1 MESGLQRLLVNL
13 KASDKDI
20 GGSMKKVIGIQGN
33 DQGHWVGDGFP
44 VRTLF
49 FYQNLGKQMSP
60 FLMLDYAGPA
70 QFPPTT
76 DRKGVGS
83 HPHRGFETVTIVY
96 EGEVA
101 HKDSTGQGG
110 VIGPGDVQWMT
121 AGSGILHEEF
131 HSEEFAKTGG
141 VLNMVQLWV
150 NLPAEQKM
158 TPPRYQPILNKQIPA
173 IGLSNGAGVA
183 RIIAG
188 EFQGHIGPANTFTSM
203 NVVDLKLKKGAV
215 IIPVPEG
222 WNTSLVVLKG
232 AVEAGDG
239 VVAKDAQMLMFSMQ
253 GQDIEV
259 HAQED
264 SVALLLSGQPID
276 EPIVGYGPF
285 VMNTKEEIAQAV
297 QDFNS
302 GKFGRIEH

>member
-1 MESGLQRLLVNL
+1 
-13 KASDKDI
+13 
-20 GGSMKKVIGIQGN
+20 MKKVIGIQGN

-49 FYQNLGKQMSP
+49 FHQDLGKQMSP

-70 QFPPTT
+70 EFPPTT
-76 DRKGVGS
+76 ERKGVGS

-96 EGEVA
+96 KGEVA

-131 HSEEFAKTGG
+131 HAEGFAKNGG
-141 VLNMVQLWV
+141 TLDMVQLWV
-150 NLPAEQKM
+150 NLPANLKM
-158 TPPRYQPILNKQIPA
+158 TKPAYQAILDQQIPN
-173 IGLSNGAGVA
+173 IELKHGAGVA

-188 EFQGHIGPANTFTSM
+188 DFDGHRGPAHTFTPM
-203 NVVDLKLKKGAV
+203 NVIDLKLRKGKA
-215 IIPVPEG
+215 IIATYEG
-222 WNTSLVVLKG
+222 WNTSLIVLKG

-239 VVAKDAQMLMFSMQ
+239 VVAKDAQMLMFSSQ
-253 GQDIEV
+253 GQDI
-259 HAQED
+259 QLNTLED
-264 SVALLLSGQPID
+264 SIALLLSGEPID

-285 VMNTKEEIAQAV
+285 VMNTKEEITQAM

-302 GKFGRIEH
+302 GSFGKITH

>member
-1 MESGLQRLLVNL
+1 
-13 KASDKDI
+13 
-20 GGSMKKVIGIQGN
+20 MKKVIGIQGN
-33 DQGHWVGDGFP
+33 DRGHWVGDGFP

-49 FYQNLGKQMSP
+49 FYQDLGKQMSP

-70 QFPPTT
+70 DFPPTT
-76 DRKGVGS
+76 DRKGVDS

-110 VIGPGDVQWMT
+110 TIGPGDVQWMT

-131 HSEEFAKTGG
+131 HSEDFAQSGG
-141 VLNMVQLWV
+141 TLEMVQLWV
-150 NLPAEQKM
+150 NLPAKLKM
-158 TPPRYQPILNKQIPA
+158 TKPAYQAILNKQIPT
-173 IGLSNGAGVA
+173 IELKNDAGQA

-188 EFQGHIGPANTFTSM
+188 EFDGHEGPAHTFTPM
-203 NVVDLKLKKGAV
+203 NVIDLKLKKGSTS
-215 IIPVPEG
+215 IPVPEG

-232 AVEAGDG
+232 AVEAGEG
-239 VVAKDAQMLMFSMQ
+239 VVAKDAQMLIFSNQ
-253 GQDIEV
+253 GQDIEINV
-259 HAQED
+259 LED
-264 SVALLLSGQPID
+264 SIALMLSGEPID

-285 VMNTKEEIAQAV
+285 VMNTKEEIAQAM

-302 GKFGRIEH
+302 GSFGSIAH

>member
-1 MESGLQRLLVNL
+1 
-13 KASDKDI
+13 
-20 GGSMKKVIGIQGN
+20 MKKVIGIQGN
-33 DQGHWVGDGFP
+33 DRGHWVGDGFP

-49 FYQNLGKQMSP
+49 FYQDLGKQMSP

-70 QFPPTT
+70 DFPPTT

-110 VIGPGDVQWMT
+110 TIGPGDVQWMT

-131 HSEEFAKTGG
+131 HSEDFAQSGG
-141 VLNMVQLWV
+141 TLEMVQLWV
-150 NLPAEQKM
+150 NLPAKLKM
-158 TPPRYQPILNKQIPA
+158 TKPAYQAILNKQIPT
-173 IGLSNGAGVA
+173 IELKNDAGQA

-188 EFQGHIGPANTFTSM
+188 EFDGHEGPAHTFTPM
-203 NVVDLKLKKGAV
+203 NVIDLKLKKGSTS
-215 IIPVPEG
+215 IPVSEG

-232 AVEAGDG
+232 AVEAGEG
-239 VVAKDAQMLMFSMQ
+239 AIAKDAQMLMFSNQ

-259 HAQED
+259 NVLED
-264 SVALLLSGQPID
+264 SIALLLSGEPIN

-285 VMNTKEEIAQAV
+285 VMNTKEEIAQAM

-302 GKFGRIEH
+302 GSFGSIAH

>member
-1 MESGLQRLLVNL
+1 LEKDK
-13 KASDKDI
+13 KA
-20 GGSMKKVIGIQGN
+20 MKKLIGVQGN
-33 DQGHWVGDGFP
+33 DRGHWVGDGFP

-49 FYQNLGKQMSP
+49 FYQDLGKQMSP

-70 QFPPTT
+70 EFASSAE
-76 DRKGVGS
+76 RKGVGS

-131 HSEEFAKTGG
+131 HSEGFAKNGG
-141 VLNMVQLWV
+141 ILEMVQLWV
-150 NLPAEQKM
+150 NLPAKLKM
-158 TPPRYQPILNKQIPA
+158 TKPGYQAILDQQIPT
-173 IGLSNGAGVA
+173 IELMQGAGVA
-183 RIIAG
+183 RVIAG
-188 EFQGHIGPANTFTSM
+188 DFDGHKGPAHTFTP
-203 NVVDLKLKKGAV
+203 VHVIDLKLKQGKV
-215 IIPVPEG
+215 TIPVPEG

-239 VVAKDAQMLMFSMQ
+239 VVAKDAQMLMFANQ

-259 HAQED
+259 NALED
-264 SVALLLSGQPID
+264 SVAMLLSGEPID

-285 VMNTKEEIAQAV
+285 VMNTKEEIAQAM

-302 GKFGRIEH
+302 GSFGRIS

>member
-1 MESGLQRLLVNL
+1 
-13 KASDKDI
+13 
-20 GGSMKKVIGIQGN
+20 MKKVIGIQGH

-49 FYQNLGKQMSP
+49 FYQDLGKQMSP

-70 QFPPTT
+70 EFPPTT
-76 DRKGVGS
+76 ERKGVGS

-96 EGEVA
+96 KGEVA

-131 HSEEFAKTGG
+131 HAEGFAKNGG
-141 VLNMVQLWV
+141 TLDMVQLWV
-150 NLPAEQKM
+150 NLPANLKM
-158 TPPRYQPILNKQIPA
+158 TKPAYQAILDQQIPA
-173 IGLSNGAGVA
+173 IELKHGVGVA

-188 EFQGHIGPANTFTSM
+188 DFDGHKGPAHTFTPM
-203 NVVDLKLKKGAV
+203 NVIDLKLRKGKAT
-215 IIPVPEG
+215 IATPEG

-239 VVAKDAQMLMFSMQ
+239 VVAKDAQMLMFSSQ
-253 GQDIEV
+253 GQDIQLN
-259 HAQED
+259 ALED
-264 SVALLLSGQPID
+264 SIALLLSGEPID

-285 VMNTKEEIAQAV
+285 VMNTKVEIAQAM

-302 GKFGRIEH
+302 GSFGKIAH

>member
-1 MESGLQRLLVNL
+1 M
-13 KASDKDI
+13 
-20 GGSMKKVIGIQGN
+20 MKKLIGLQGN

-49 FYQNLGKQMSP
+49 FYQDLGKQMSP

-70 QFPPTT
+70 EFPPTT
-76 DRKGVGS
+76 ERRGVGS

-110 VIGPGDVQWMT
+110 IIGPGDVQWMT

-131 HSEEFAKTGG
+131 HSESFARSGG
-141 VLNMVQLWV
+141 TLEMVQLWV
-150 NLPAEQKM
+150 NLPAKLKM
-158 TPPRYQPILNKQIPA
+158 TEPGYQAILDKQIPA
-173 IGLSNGAGVA
+173 IDLNNGAGQA

-188 EFQGHIGPANTFTSM
+188 EFDGHTGPANTFTPL
-203 NVVDLKLKKGAV
+203 NVIDLKLKRGSTS
-215 IIPVPEG
+215 IPVPEG

-239 VVAKDAQMLMFSMQ
+239 VVAKDAQMLMFSNQ
-253 GQDIEV
+253 GQDIQINV
-259 HAQED
+259 LED
-264 SVALLLSGQPID
+264 SIALLLSGEPIN

-285 VMNTKEEIAQAV
+285 VMNTKEEIAQAM

-302 GKFGRIEH
+302 GSFGRIA

>member
-1 MESGLQRLLVNL
+1 
-13 KASDKDI
+13 
-20 GGSMKKVIGIQGN
+20 MKKVIGIQGN

-49 FYQNLGKQMSP
+49 FHQDLGKQMSP

-70 QFPPTT
+70 EFPPTT
-76 DRKGVGS
+76 ERKGVGS

-96 EGEVA
+96 KGEVA

-131 HSEEFAKTGG
+131 HAEGFAKNGG
-141 VLNMVQLWV
+141 TLDMVQLWV
-150 NLPAEQKM
+150 NLPANLKM
-158 TPPRYQPILNKQIPA
+158 TKPAYQAILDQQIPN
-173 IGLSNGAGVA
+173 IELKYGAGFA

-188 EFQGHIGPANTFTSM
+188 DFDGHRGPAHTFTPM
-203 NVVDLKLKKGAV
+203 NVIDLKLRKGKAT
-215 IIPVPEG
+215 IATHEG
-222 WNTSLVVLKG
+222 WNTSLIVLKG

-239 VVAKDAQMLMFSMQ
+239 VVAKDAQMLMFSSQ
-253 GQDIEV
+253 GQDI
-259 HAQED
+259 QLNTLED
-264 SVALLLSGQPID
+264 SIALLLSGEPID

-285 VMNTKEEIAQAV
+285 VMNTKEEITQAM

-302 GKFGRIEH
+302 GSFGKITH

>member
-1 MESGLQRLLVNL
+1 
-13 KASDKDI
+13 
-20 GGSMKKVIGIQGN
+20 MKKVIGIQGN
-33 DQGHWVGDGFP
+33 DRGHWVGDGFP

-49 FYQNLGKQMSP
+49 FYQDLGKQMSP

-70 QFPPTT
+70 DFPPTT

-110 VIGPGDVQWMT
+110 TIGPGDVQWMT

-131 HSEEFAKTGG
+131 HSEDFAQSGG
-141 VLNMVQLWV
+141 TLEMVQLWV
-150 NLPAEQKM
+150 NLPAKLKM
-158 TPPRYQPILNKQIPA
+158 TKPAYQAILNKQIPT
-173 IGLSNGAGVA
+173 IELKNDAGQA

-188 EFQGHIGPANTFTSM
+188 EFDGHEGPAHTFTPM
-203 NVVDLKLKKGAV
+203 NVIDLKLKKGSTS
-215 IIPVPEG
+215 IPVSEG

-232 AVEAGDG
+232 AVEAGEG
-239 VVAKDAQMLMFSMQ
+239 AVAKDAQMLMFSNQ

-259 HAQED
+259 NVLED
-264 SVALLLSGQPID
+264 SIALLLSGEPIN

-285 VMNTKEEIAQAV
+285 VMNTKEEIAQAM

-302 GKFGRIEH
+302 GSFGSIAH

>member
-1 MESGLQRLLVNL
+1 
-13 KASDKDI
+13 
-20 GGSMKKVIGIQGN
+20 MKKVIGIQSN
-33 DQGHWVGDGFP
+33 DRGHWVGDGFP

-49 FYQNLGKQMSP
+49 FYQDLGKQMSP

-70 QFPPTT
+70 DFPPTT

-110 VIGPGDVQWMT
+110 TIGPGDVQWMT

-131 HSEEFAKTGG
+131 HSEDFAQSGG
-141 VLNMVQLWV
+141 TLEMVQLWV
-150 NLPAEQKM
+150 NLPAKLKM
-158 TPPRYQPILNKQIPA
+158 TKPAYQAILNKQIPA
-173 IGLSNGAGVA
+173 IELKNDAGQA

-188 EFQGHIGPANTFTSM
+188 EFDGHEGPAHTFTPM
-203 NVVDLKLKKGAV
+203 NVIDLKLKKGSTS
-215 IIPVPEG
+215 IPVSEG

-232 AVEAGDG
+232 AVEAGEG
-239 VVAKDAQMLMFSMQ
+239 AVAKDAQMLMFSNQ

-259 HAQED
+259 NVLED
-264 SVALLLSGQPID
+264 SIALLLSGEPID

-285 VMNTKEEIAQAV
+285 VMNTKEEIAQAM

-302 GKFGRIEH
+302 GSFGKIPG

>member
-1 MESGLQRLLVNL
+1 
-13 KASDKDI
+13 
-20 GGSMKKVIGIQGN
+20 MKKLIGIQGN

-49 FYQNLGKQMSP
+49 FYHDLGKQMSP

-70 QFPPTT
+70 EFVSTAE
-76 DRKGVGS
+76 RKGVGS

-110 VIGPGDVQWMT
+110 TIGPGDVQWMT

-131 HSEEFAKTGG
+131 HSEEFAKQGG
-141 VLNMVQLWV
+141 TLEMVQLWV
-150 NLPAEQKM
+150 NLPARLKM
-158 TPPRYQPILNKQIPA
+158 TKPGYQAILNKQIPS
-173 IGLSNGAGVA
+173 IDLRNDAGKA

-188 EFQGHIGPANTFTSM
+188 EFDGHQGPAQTFTPM
-203 NVVDLKLKKGAV
+203 NVVDLKLKKGEFTL
-215 IIPVPEG
+215 PVPAG
-222 WNTSLVVLKG
+222 WNVSLVVLKG
-232 AVEAGDG
+232 AVEATDG
-239 VVAKDAQMLMFSMQ
+239 VVAKDAQMLMFSNQ
-253 GQDIEV
+253 DQDIQV
-259 HAQED
+259 NALED
-264 SVALLLSGQPID
+264 SIALLLCGEPIN

-285 VMNTKEEIAQAV
+285 VMNTKEEIAQAM

-302 GKFGRIEH
+302 GSFGRIA

>member
-1 MESGLQRLLVNL
+1 
-13 KASDKDI
+13 
-20 GGSMKKVIGIQGN
+20 MKKVIGIQGN
-33 DQGHWVGDGFP
+33 DRGHWVGDGFP

-49 FYQNLGKQMSP
+49 FYQDLGKQMSP

-70 QFPPTT
+70 EFPPTT
-76 DRKGVGS
+76 ERKGVGS

-96 EGEVA
+96 KGEVA

-131 HSEEFAKTGG
+131 HAKGFAKNGG
-141 VLNMVQLWV
+141 TLNMVQLWV
-150 NLPAEQKM
+150 NLPANLKM
-158 TPPRYQPILNKQIPA
+158 TKPGYQAILDQQIPA
-173 IGLSNGAGVA
+173 IKLKHGAGVA

-188 EFQGHIGPANTFTSM
+188 DFDGHKGPACTFTPMS
-203 NVVDLKLKKGAV
+203 VIDLKLQKGKAT
-215 IIPVPEG
+215 IAIPEG
-222 WNTSLVVLKG
+222 WNTSLVVLRG

-239 VVAKDAQMLMFSMQ
+239 VVAKDAQMLMFGSQ
-253 GQDIEV
+253 GQDIQFNALE
-259 HAQED
+259 E
-264 SVALLLSGQPID
+264 SIALLLSGEPID

-285 VMNTKEEIAQAV
+285 VMNTKEEIAQAM

-302 GKFGRIEH
+302 GSFGKIAH

>member
-1 MESGLQRLLVNL
+1 
-13 KASDKDI
+13 
-20 GGSMKKVIGIQGN
+20 MKKLIGLQGN

-49 FYQNLGKQMSP
+49 FYQDLGKQMSP

-70 QFPPTT
+70 EFPPTT
-76 DRKGVGS
+76 ERRGVGS

-110 VIGPGDVQWMT
+110 IIGPGDVQWMT

-131 HSEEFAKTGG
+131 HSESFARSGG
-141 VLNMVQLWV
+141 TLEMVQLWV
-150 NLPAEQKM
+150 NLPAKLKM
-158 TPPRYQPILNKQIPA
+158 TEPGYQAILDKQIPA
-173 IGLSNGAGVA
+173 IDLNNGAGQA

-188 EFQGHIGPANTFTSM
+188 EFDGHTGPANTFTPL
-203 NVVDLKLKKGAV
+203 NVIDLKLKRGSTS
-215 IIPVPEG
+215 IPVPEG

-239 VVAKDAQMLMFSMQ
+239 VVAKDAQMLMFSNQ
-253 GQDIEV
+253 GQDIQINV
-259 HAQED
+259 LED
-264 SVALLLSGQPID
+264 SIALLLSGEPIN

-285 VMNTKEEIAQAV
+285 VMNTKEEIAQAM

-302 GKFGRIEH
+302 GSFGRIA